1 MTISQLSVRR
11 GMRIGRNGQLYDA
24 NPRLYHEDAYEIGGD
39 RTKES
44 NVVDLAGLAAN
55 STLYSFY
62 VGDELIS
69 YTSDGTATETEIHA
83 GLKAAF
89 DANPVAFGLATA
101 VATATE
107 LTITARFEGIP
118 VTVEAA
124 DALLTVVTTAAVTGA
139 GMPFGRAVV
148 EGSDSDNVVLP
159 GGSAAA
165 ADFVGVSIM
174 TYDEVSNTIGDGT
187 VTGYRAGTSARILR
201 TGRMI
206 VEGTQADAAT
216 RASALWI
223 GTDADEAGQFFT
235 ADNVGTT
242 RVQITDGSIK
252 WLKANVIEIRRGL

>member
-11 GMRIGRNGQLYDA
+11 VLRIGRNGQLYDS

-39 RTKES
+39 RTAES
-44 NVVDLAGLAAN
+44 TVVDLAGAAAN
-55 STLYSFY
+55 STEYAFY

-69 YTSDGTATETEIHA
+69 ITSDGTATETEIHA
-83 GLKAAF
+83 ALKVAF
-89 DANPVAFGLATA
+89 DANPVAFGLATC

-107 LTITARFEGIP
+107 LTIAGRFEGIA
-118 VTVEAA
+118 VSITAA
-124 DALLTVVTTAAVTGA
+124 DALLTVVVTPAVTGA

-148 EGSDSDNVVLP
+148 EGSDADNVELP
-159 GGSAAA
+159 APGAAE

-187 VTGYRAGTSARILR
+187 VAGYRAGTSARILR

-216 RASALWI
+216 RASDVFI
-223 GTDADEAGQFFT
+223 GCASAEAGQFFT
-235 ADNVGTT
+235 ATAAD